1 MIDWL
6 DKAGFT
12 VNPEITLC
20 KSVDDALAFYR
31 RIGEIRAK
39 LGYDIDGVVYKVD
52 RIDWQARL
60 GFAGRAPRW
69 AIAHKFAAEQA
80 TTVLEKIDIQVGRTG
95 ATDAGSATDADH
107 GGRRRGVECDAAQC
121 RLYRGHR
128 Q

>member
-1 MIDWL
+1 V
-6 DKAGFT
+6 AGQGASRSI
-12 VNPEITLC
+12 PRSLC

-80 TTVLEKIDIQVGRTG
+80 TTVLKRSTSR
-95 ATDAGSATDADH
+95 SAAPA
-107 GGRRRGVECDAAQC
+107 R
-121 RLYRGHR
+121 
-128 Q
+128 